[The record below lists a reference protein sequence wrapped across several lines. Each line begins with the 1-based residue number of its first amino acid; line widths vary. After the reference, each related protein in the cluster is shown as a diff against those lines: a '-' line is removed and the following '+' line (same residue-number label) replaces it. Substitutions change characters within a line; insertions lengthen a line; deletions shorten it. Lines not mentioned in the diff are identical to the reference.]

1 MSFHTLGLYHGDYIF
16 LHYFFSLR
24 SLLLPD
30 EKEQI
35 FCLFHSETLLQ
46 IVLKSKLNKL
56 APWKPTLLSSK
67 PWKSRVIA
75 ILFYLQAHLSL
86 TNSHIP

>member
-1 MSFHTLGLYHGDYIF
+1 MSFHTLGLHLGDYIF
-16 LHYFFSLR
+16 LIYFFPLR
-24 SLLLPD
+24 SLLLPN

-35 FCLFHSETLLQ
+35 FYLFHSEILLQ

-67 PWKSRVIA
+67 PWEKPGSQHSF
-75 ILFYLQAHLSL
+75 LFTSSTLFKH
-86 TNSHIP
+86 